1 MYLQVT
7 ANTTINN
14 VNAANLMTQV
24 SFIIIPLNKGRKCN
38 MLHVK
43 MREWPELII
52 TIQPSNNVQGY
63 LYQRIVILTVFPETI
78 LTGISNG
85 LTENP
90 ELEHRMSEHTTKL
103 DATAQDA
110 RRRNDA
116 QKSRNWRVRAV
127 VGVSST
133 NENASSGLGRGGA
146 QRLRGTDVGNFIFIF
161 SCDNRCAQRLPTGKS
176 ELSTAECS
184 AMGRP
189 HNTMTE
195 LRSQP

>member
-1 MYLQVT
+1 
-7 ANTTINN
+7 
-14 VNAANLMTQV
+14 
-24 SFIIIPLNKGRKCN
+24 

-43 MREWPELII
+43 MREWPELI
-52 TIQPSNNVQGY
+52 TIVVEQCPRVPN

-85 LTENP
+85 HTENQ
-90 ELEHRMSEHTTKL
+90 ELENTESSNTP
-103 DATAQDA
+103 
-110 RRRNDA
+110 RNSTPQHKTYEDEMTP
-116 QKSRNWRVRAV
+116 RNRGIGAWELWWESPPMRILLA
-127 VGVSST
+127 
-133 NENASSGLGRGGA
+133 AWWRGGA

-195 LRSQP
+195 LRC